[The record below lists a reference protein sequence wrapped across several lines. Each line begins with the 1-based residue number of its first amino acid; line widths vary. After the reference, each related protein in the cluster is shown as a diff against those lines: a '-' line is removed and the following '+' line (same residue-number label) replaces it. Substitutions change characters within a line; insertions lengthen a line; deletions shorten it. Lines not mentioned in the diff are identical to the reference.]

1 MPNVGG
7 GKSSWAGES
16 LGKIHASHR
25 SNTTGHLH
33 YLLVED
39 WTQHALGEHSSV
51 TSFSA
56 FSIALMTNQAPSNLA
71 NNTLKAGLDEVCHA
85 KTSFEI
91 ASVLAG
97 RDVRPGPLPLSSHK
111 FHGDLRALT
120 LAVAREGC
128 VDETP
133 NGVFCRF
140 RS

>member
-7 GKSSWAGES
+7 GESSWTGES
-16 LGKIHASHR
+16 LGKIHTSHR

-39 WTQHALGEHSSV
+39 WTQRALSEHSSV

-56 FSIALMTNQAPSNLA
+56 FSIALMTNQAPSNLVNDA
-71 NNTLKAGLDEVCHA
+71 LKAGLDEVHHA

-97 RDVRPGPLPLSSHK
+97 RDVQPGPLPLSSHN
-111 FHGDLRALT
+111 FM
-120 LAVAREGC
+120 VI
-128 VDETP
+128 
-133 NGVFCRF
+133 
-140 RS
+140 